1 MGRLEYTLTN
11 DDYIAFNRYAATHNP
26 AIVAQSRR
34 IRTTGTLAAAVMAA
48 VVFWL
53 VSHDAATAVLM
64 TVAAGGV
71 MWFIWPTT
79 QRRALNAQLNRLAKT
94 GELGR
99 LGATVLTWD
108 SDGLTESATAS
119 RASVG
124 WERVRRVEETAQHLF
139 VFAGDLE
146 ALIVPKR
153 AGAGVAELGRRVQE
167 ELIARK
173 SA

>member
-11 DDYIAFNRYAATHNP
+11 DDYIAFNQYAAKHTP
-26 AIVAQSRR
+26 AIVGQSRR

-53 VSHDAATAVLM
+53 VSHDVATAVLM
-64 TVAAGGV
+64 TAAAAGV
-71 MWFIWPTT
+71 MWFIWPAT
-79 QRRALNAQLNRLAKT
+79 QRRAVDAQLNRLAKT

-119 RASVG
+119 RAIVG

-139 VFAGDLE
+139 VFTGDLE

-153 AGAGVAELGRRVQE
+153 AGDGAAELGR
-167 ELIARK
+167 IAR
-173 SA
+173 ARLAAG

>member
-11 DDYIAFNRYAATHNP
+11 DDYIAFNQYAAKHTP
-26 AIVAQSRR
+26 AIVAQARR

-53 VSHDAATAVLM
+53 VSGELFTTVLM
-64 TVAAGGV
+64 TSAAGAV
-71 MWFIWPTT
+71 MWFIWPST
-79 QRRALNAQLNRLAKT
+79 QRRSVNAQLNRLAKA

-108 SDGLTESATAS
+108 ADGLTEAATSS
-119 RASVG
+119 RALVG
-124 WERVRRVEETAQHLF
+124 WDRVRRIEATAQHVF
-139 VFAGDLE
+139 VFTGDLE

-153 AGAGVAELGRRVQE
+153 AGAGVAELVRFAQVRLTQ
-167 ELIARK
+167 
-173 SA
+173 SS